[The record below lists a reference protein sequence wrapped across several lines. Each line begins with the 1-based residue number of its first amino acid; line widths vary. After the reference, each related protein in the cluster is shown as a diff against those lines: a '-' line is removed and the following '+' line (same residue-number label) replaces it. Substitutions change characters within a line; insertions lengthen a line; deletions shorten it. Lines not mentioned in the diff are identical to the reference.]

1 MSPARPPSGLR
12 TGYTTGACAAA
23 AARAACRAALG
34 GGSVR
39 EVAVTLPN
47 GQPATFAV
55 ARCEPSS
62 GAARCGVVK
71 DAGDDPDVTHG
82 ALVVA
87 EVSLDG
93 RPGVRVEGGE
103 GVARVTRPGLGLE
116 VGSPAINPVPRRN
129 IEAMVAA
136 ELAGSGHPGALVT
149 ISVPGGEALAAATL
163 NPRLG
168 LVGGLS
174 ILGTTGVVRPFSTS
188 AWRASVLQAIEVAR
202 AAGLAHLVFTTG
214 GRTEAA
220 AMRLLPGLP
229 ELAFVQAGDFMGAAL
244 RGARRRGVARA
255 TVVAMAGKLLKL
267 AAGLGQTHA
276 SQGEVDLALLAALAA
291 EAGAPPPLCQEVRA
305 ANTARHALD
314 LCRAAGLDGLAA
326 LLCRRAAAALARWAG
341 ASLSLRAVLVDFDGA
356 PLGAF
361 PPLPEAT

>member
-1 MSPARPPSGLR
+1 

-23 AARAACRAALG
+23 AARAACRAAVSG
-34 GGSVR
+34 KPSRQVT
-39 EVAVTLPN
+39 VTLPN

-55 ARCEPSS
+55 ARCEPSA

-87 EVSLDG
+87 DVLLDG
-93 RPGVRVEGGE
+93 RPGVRVQGGE
-103 GVARVTRPGLGLE
+103 GVARVTRPGLGIE
-116 VGSPAINPVPRRN
+116 VGSHAINPVPRRN

-136 ELAGSGHPGALVT
+136 ELEGSGHPGALVT
-149 ISVPGGEALAAATL
+149 ISVPGGEALAASTL

-168 LVGGLS
+168 LVGGIS
-174 ILGTTGVVRPFSTS
+174 ILGTTGIVRPFSTS
-188 AWRASVLQAIEVAR
+188 AWRASVLQAIDVAR
-202 AAGLAHLVFTTG
+202 AAGLSHLVFTTG

-220 AMRLLPGLP
+220 AMRLLPALP
-229 ELAFVQAGDFMGAAL
+229 EQAFVQAGDFMGAAL
-244 RGARRRGVARA
+244 RGARRRGVAGA
-255 TVVAMAGKLLKL
+255 TVVAMVGKLLKL

-276 SQGEVDLALLAALAA
+276 SQGEVDLALLASLAA
-291 EAGAPPPLCQEVRA
+291 EAGAPQPVCQQVRC

-314 LCRAAGLDGLAA
+314 LCRGERLDRLAA
-326 LLCRRAAAALARWAG
+326 LLCLRAAAALAPWAG
-341 ASLSLRAVLVDFDGA
+341 ARLALRAVLIDFDGA

-361 PPLPEAT
+361 PPLQQEAT